1 MTGTTDALIG
11 SLVRDARPVTPL
23 PHPLLRAAVWIVAA
37 LLVAGFAVLVS
48 GLRPDLPA
56 HMAQPKVM
64 MEWTAAILTGLLAA
78 AAAFIVAIPG
88 RSPAWALL
96 PAPALLYWAGS
107 IGYGC
112 LTDWLRVGAA
122 GFELGTSFGCFI
134 AITLT
139 SAPVVA
145 LLLYM
150 LRHTARVRPRLTLG
164 LGMLASSGLASAAL
178 TLYHHLDAT
187 IMVLIWHG
195 GSIALLTIFAT
206 LQSRRLFAWVTPPR
220 ELPAV

>member
-1 MTGTTDALIG
+1 MSEKTDHLID
-11 SLVRDARPVTPL
+11 SLVGQARPVAPL
-23 PHPLLRAAVWIVAA
+23 PHPLWRAALWIAVALA
-37 LLVAGFAVLVS
+37 VAGFAVLVS
-48 GLRPDLPA
+48 GLRPDLPT
-56 HMAQPKVM
+56 HMAQPNVM

-78 AAAFIVAIPG
+78 FAAFLVAIPG
-88 RSPAWALL
+88 RSAVWALL
-96 PAPALLYWAGS
+96 PVPALAYWLGS

-112 LTDWLRVGAA
+112 LTDWVRLGPA

-134 AITLT
+134 AITVT
-139 SAPVVA
+139 SAPIVA

-150 LRHTARVRPRLTLG
+150 LRHTARVRPNLTLG

-195 GSIALLTIFAT
+195 GSIAALTLLAT
-206 LQSRRLFAWVTPPR
+206 LQSRRLFAWVTPRAEQP
-220 ELPAV
+220 LL